1 MIRKEGLRGL
11 VKPGCKWLPSSGDR
25 LYTYGPVYP
34 VGIMDISTLSL
45 ARAQFVTSL
54 SFLALFLSVAL
65 ALAWILLFFKL
76 RARMSG
82 NGGWT
87 AAYRFWVR
95 IFALSFVL
103 TLAASVPVLIQL
115 GSLWAGL
122 MDKIGN
128 VAGPLLGYGILS
140 VFILKSCFLG
150 VMLFGQRRVSDGA
163 HTLAV
168 LMVAVGQLVAVFW
181 VLALQS
187 WMQTPDGALLV
198 DGRYQVYDW
207 AAVVFNPSIG
217 WRMAQVVLGSALAA
231 AFLII
236 GVTALQALRLPLGD
250 GERCAFK
257 AALVIAAAAALL
269 QGPAVVG
276 AAQVM
281 AKYQPA
287 KAAAA
292 AGYWESGARP
302 NLVLF
307 AWPDA
312 LSHQN
317 QAELA
322 ISNAGGRWLHRND
335 DGSYQGLDK
344 YSGMLPPVALT
355 FWSLRVAVGLGL
367 LMLVASCVTLMWTW
381 RRELDPS
388 GLPRGWLRM
397 LCGMMFSG
405 GIAVVAGWWVSIIGL
420 QPFVVNG
427 TITQTEVLGTASSGA
442 VLYGLIGYGLLY
454 ALLLA
459 AFAGMLFHA
468 ARYGVVPVRK
478 LGGGAQ

>member
-1 MIRKEGLRGL
+1 
-11 VKPGCKWLPSSGDR
+11 
-25 LYTYGPVYP
+25 
-34 VGIMDISTLSL
+34 MDISTLSL
-45 ARAQFVTSL
+45 ARAQFVASL
-54 SFLALFLSVAL
+54 SFLALFLAVSL
-65 ALAWILLFFKL
+65 ALAWVLLFFKV
-76 RARMSG
+76 RARWSG
-82 NGGWT
+82 RPGWT

-95 IFALSFVL
+95 IFALAFVL
-103 TLAASVPVLIQL
+103 ALAASVPVLIQI

-150 VMLFGQRRVSDGA
+150 VMLFGQRRVSDAA

-187 WMQTPDGALLV
+187 WTQTPDGAILV

-207 AAVVFNPSIG
+207 VAVVLNPSVG
-217 WRMAQVVLGSALAA
+217 WRMAMVAVGAALAVS
-231 AFLII
+231 FLMM
-236 GVTALQALRLPLGD
+236 GVTALQALRRPLGD
-250 GERCAFK
+250 GERNSFK
-257 AALVIAAAAALL
+257 TALVIGVVAAFL
-269 QGPAVVG
+269 QIPVATGTG
-276 AAQVM
+276 HVM
-281 AKYQPA
+281 AKLQPA

-292 AGYWESGARP
+292 AGFWQSGTEP
-302 NLVLF
+302 QLVLF
-307 AWPDA
+307 GWPDA
-312 LSHQN
+312 RSHTN
-317 QAELA
+317 VSDLTLR
-322 ISNAGGRWLHRND
+322 NAGGAWLHRNAE
-335 DGSYQGLDK
+335 GIYEGLDK

-355 FWSLRVAVGLGL
+355 FWSLRVAVALGL
-367 LMLVASCVTLMWTW
+367 LMLAVACVTFLWTF
-381 RRELDPS
+381 RRAMDPS
-388 GLPRGWLRM
+388 TLPVWWLRV

-427 TITQTEVLGTASSGA
+427 TITQSEVLGQVPAST
-442 VLYGLIGYGLLY
+442 VLYGLVGYGLLY

-459 AFAGMLFHA
+459 AFTGMLFHA

-478 LGGGAQ
+478 LAGGTP

>member
-1 MIRKEGLRGL
+1 
-11 VKPGCKWLPSSGDR
+11 
-25 LYTYGPVYP
+25 
-34 VGIMDISTLSL
+34 MDISTLSL
-45 ARAQFVTSL
+45 ARAQFVASL
-54 SFLALFLSVAL
+54 SFLALFLAVAL
-65 ALAWILLFFKL
+65 ALAWVLLFFKI
-76 RARMSG
+76 RARVSG
-82 NGGWT
+82 QGGWT

-103 TLAASVPVLIQL
+103 TLAACVPVLIQL

-168 LMVAVGQLVAVFW
+168 LMVAVGQLVALFW

-187 WMQTPDGALLV
+187 WMQTPDGAVLV

-207 AAVVFNPSIG
+207 AAVVLNPSVG
-217 WRMAQVVLGSALAA
+217 WRMAVVVVGSALAA
-231 AFLII
+231 AFLMM
-236 GVTALQALRLPLGD
+236 GVTALQALRRPLDD
-250 GERCAFK
+250 GERCTFK
-257 AALVIAAAAALL
+257 TGLAIAALASVL
-269 QGPAVVG
+269 QLPVASG
-276 AAQVM
+276 AGQMVAQ
-281 AKYQPA
+281 YQPA

-292 AGYWESGARP
+292 AGYWESGAEPR
-302 NLVLF
+302 LVLF
-307 AWPDA
+307 GWPDA
-312 LSHQN
+312 RAHVN
-317 QAELA
+317 VADWTWN
-322 ISNAGGRWLHRND
+322 NAGGMWLHRNE
-335 DGSYQGLDK
+335 DGTYQGLDK

-355 FWSLRVAVGLGL
+355 FWSLRVAAGLGL
-367 LMLVASCVTLMWTW
+367 LMLAVSWVTVLMTW
-381 RRELDPS
+381 RRGMDVAVVPQWWQ
-388 GLPRGWLRM
+388 RV

-405 GIAVVAGWWVSIIGL
+405 GIAVVAAWWVSVIGL

-427 TITQTEVLGTASSGA
+427 TITQTEVLGPMSSST

-478 LGGGAQ
+478 LGGGTP

>member
-1 MIRKEGLRGL
+1 
-11 VKPGCKWLPSSGDR
+11 
-25 LYTYGPVYP
+25 
-34 VGIMDISTLSL
+34 MDISTLSL
-45 ARAQFVTSL
+45 ARAQFVASL
-54 SFLALFLSVAL
+54 SFLALFLAVAL
-65 ALAWILLFFKL
+65 ALAWVLLFFKI
-76 RARMSG
+76 RARCSG
-82 NGGWT
+82 QGGWT

-103 TLAASVPVLIQL
+103 ALAAGVPVLIQL

-168 LMVAVGQLVAVFW
+168 LMVAAGQCVALFW

-187 WMQTPDGALLV
+187 WMQTPDGAVQV

-207 AAVVFNPSIG
+207 LAVVLNPSMG
-217 WRMAQVVLGSALAA
+217 WRMAAVVVGAALAA
-231 AFLII
+231 AFLMM
-236 GVTALQALRLPLGD
+236 GVTALQALRRPLDD

-257 AALVIAAAAALL
+257 TGLLIAALATVLQLPVAA
-269 QGPAVVG
+269 G
-276 AAQVM
+276 AGQVM

-287 KAAAA
+287 KAAAL
-292 AGYWESGARP
+292 AGYWESGSEPR
-302 NLVLF
+302 LVLLG
-307 AWPDA
+307 WPDA
-312 LSHQN
+312 RAHV
-317 QAELA
+317 
-322 ISNAGGRWLHRND
+322 NAAAWTLRNVGGRWLHRNA
-335 DGSYQGLDK
+335 DGTYQGLDK
-344 YSGMLPPVALT
+344 YSGMLPPVALS
-355 FWSLRVAVGLGL
+355 FWSLRAAAGLGL
-367 LMLVASCVTLMWTW
+367 LMLAISWITLLWTW
-381 RRELDPS
+381 RRGMDVAAAP
-388 GLPRGWLRM
+388 PWWRRV

-405 GIAVVAGWWVSIIGL
+405 GIAVVAGWWVSVIGL

-427 TITQTEVLGTASSGA
+427 AVTQAEVLGDVSSRT
-442 VLYGLIGYGLLY
+442 VLYGLAGYGLLY

-459 AFAGMLFHA
+459 AFVGMLFHA

-478 LGGGAQ
+478 LGGGTP

>member
-1 MIRKEGLRGL
+1 MIRKEGPPGL

-217 WRMAQVVLGSALAA
+217 WRMAQVALGSALAA

-236 GVTALQALRLPLGD
+236 GVTALQALRRPLGD
-250 GERCAFK
+250 G
-257 AALVIAAAAALL
+257 ALRL
-269 QGPAVVG
+269 QGRAGHRRGRCCCCGARGRGRGAGDGQVPAG
-276 AAQVM
+276 R
-281 AKYQPA
+281 
-287 KAAAA
+287 AAAA

-381 RRELDPS
+381 RRGLDPS
-388 GLPRGWLRM
+388 GLPRGWLRT

>member
-1 MIRKEGLRGL
+1 
-11 VKPGCKWLPSSGDR
+11 
-25 LYTYGPVYP
+25 
-34 VGIMDISTLSL
+34 MDISTLSL
-45 ARAQFVTSL
+45 ARAQFVASL
-54 SFLALFLSVAL
+54 SFLALFLAVAL
-65 ALAWILLFFKL
+65 ALAWVLLFFKI
-76 RARMSG
+76 RARVSG
-82 NGGWT
+82 LGGWT

-103 TLAASVPVLIQL
+103 TLAACVPVLIQI

-128 VAGPLLGYGILS
+128 IAGPLLGYGILS

-168 LMVAVGQLVAVFW
+168 LMVAVGQLVALFW

-187 WMQTPDGALLV
+187 WMQTPDGAVLV

-207 AAVVFNPSIG
+207 VAVVLNPSVG
-217 WRMAQVVLGSALAA
+217 WRMAVVVVGSALAA
-231 AFLII
+231 AFLMM
-236 GVTALQALRLPLGD
+236 GVTAMQALRRPLDD
-250 GERCAFK
+250 GERCTFK
-257 AALVIAAAAALL
+257 TGLAIAALAAVL
-269 QGPAVVG
+269 QIPVATG
-276 AAQVM
+276 AGQMVAQ
-281 AKYQPA
+281 YQPA

-292 AGYWESGARP
+292 AGYWESGAEPR
-302 NLVLF
+302 LVLF
-307 AWPDA
+307 GWPDA
-312 LSHQN
+312 RAHTNVGDWTLR
-317 QAELA
+317 
-322 ISNAGGRWLHRND
+322 NAGGMWLHRNE
-335 DGSYQGLDK
+335 DGTYQGLDK

-355 FWSLRVAVGLGL
+355 FWSLRVAAGLGL
-367 LMLVASCVTLMWTW
+367 LMLAVSWVTFLWTW
-381 RRELDPS
+381 RRGLDVAV
-388 GLPRGWLRM
+388 LPQWWQRV

-420 QPFVVNG
+420 QPFAVNG
-427 TITQTEVLGTASSGA
+427 TVTQSEILGAVSSST
-442 VLYGLIGYGLLY
+442 VLYGLLGYGLLY

-478 LGGGAQ
+478 LSGGTP

>member
-1 MIRKEGLRGL
+1 
-11 VKPGCKWLPSSGDR
+11 
-25 LYTYGPVYP
+25 
-34 VGIMDISTLSL
+34 MDISTLSL
-45 ARAQFVTSL
+45 ARAQFVASL
-54 SFLALFLSVAL
+54 SFLALFLAVAL
-65 ALAWILLFFKL
+65 ALAWVLLFFKI
-76 RARMSG
+76 RARVSG
-82 NGGWT
+82 QGGWT

-103 TLAASVPVLIQL
+103 TLAACVPVLIQL

-168 LMVAVGQLVAVFW
+168 LMVAVGQLVALFW

-187 WMQTPDGALLV
+187 WMQTPDGAVLV

-207 AAVVFNPSIG
+207 VAVVLNPSVG
-217 WRMAQVVLGSALAA
+217 WRMAVVVVGSALAA
-231 AFLII
+231 AFLMM
-236 GVTALQALRLPLGD
+236 GVTALQALRRPLDD
-250 GERCAFK
+250 GERCTFK
-257 AALVIAAAAALL
+257 TGLAIAALASVL
-269 QGPAVVG
+269 QLPVASG
-276 AAQVM
+276 AGQMVAQ
-281 AKYQPA
+281 YQPA

-292 AGYWESGARP
+292 AGYWESGAEPR
-302 NLVLF
+302 LVLF
-307 AWPDA
+307 GWPDA
-312 LSHQN
+312 RNHVNVADLTWN
-317 QAELA
+317 
-322 ISNAGGRWLHRND
+322 NAGGMWLHRNE
-335 DGSYQGLDK
+335 DGTYQGLDK

-355 FWSLRVAVGLGL
+355 FWSLRVAAGLGL
-367 LMLVASCVTLMWTW
+367 LMLAVSWVTLLLTW
-381 RRELDPS
+381 RRGMDVAVVPQWWQ
-388 GLPRGWLRM
+388 RV

-405 GIAVVAGWWVSIIGL
+405 GIAVVAAWWVSIIGL
-420 QPFVVNG
+420 QPFAVNG
-427 TITQTEVLGTASSGA
+427 TITQTEVLGPMSSST
-442 VLYGLIGYGLLY
+442 VLYGLVGYGLLY

-478 LGGGAQ
+478 LGGGTP

>member
-1 MIRKEGLRGL
+1 
-11 VKPGCKWLPSSGDR
+11 
-25 LYTYGPVYP
+25 
-34 VGIMDISTLSL
+34 MDISTLSL
-45 ARAQFVTSL
+45 ARTQFVASL
-54 SFLALFLSVAL
+54 SFLAFFLAFSL
-65 ALAWILLFFKL
+65 ALAWVLLFFKI
-76 RARMSG
+76 RARWSG
-82 NGGWT
+82 HGGWT

-95 IFALSFVL
+95 IFALAFVL
-103 TLAASVPVLIQL
+103 TLATSVPVLIQL

-207 AAVVFNPSIG
+207 TAVVLNPSVG
-217 WRMAQVVLGSALAA
+217 WRMAVVVVGAALAA
-231 AFLII
+231 AFLMMS
-236 GVTALQALRLPLGD
+236 VTALQALRRPLGD
-250 GERCAFK
+250 GERNTFK
-257 AALVIAAAAALL
+257 TGLVV
-269 QGPAVVG
+269 AVVAAFLQLPVATG
-276 AAQVM
+276 AGQMV
-281 AKYQPA
+281 AKLQPA

-292 AGYWESGARP
+292 AGFWESGSEP
-302 NLVLF
+302 QLVLF
-307 AWPDA
+307 GWPDA
-312 LSHQN
+312 RAHTNVADVTLRN
-317 QAELA
+317 T
-322 ISNAGGRWLHRND
+322 GGMWLHRNQ
-335 DGSYQGLDK
+335 DGTYRGLDK

-355 FWSLRVAVGLGL
+355 FWSLRVAAGLGL
-367 LMLVASCVTLMWTW
+367 LMLAVACVTFLWTF
-381 RRELDPS
+381 RRGLDPS
-388 GLPRGWLRM
+388 TLPRWWQRV

-405 GIAVVAGWWVSIIGL
+405 AIAVVAGWWVSILGL
-420 QPFVVNG
+420 QPFAVNG
-427 TITQTEVLGTASSGA
+427 TITQSEVLGIVASST
-442 VLYGLIGYGLLY
+442 VLYGLIGYGVLY

-459 AFAGMLFHA
+459 AFVGMLFHA

>member
-1 MIRKEGLRGL
+1 
-11 VKPGCKWLPSSGDR
+11 
-25 LYTYGPVYP
+25 
-34 VGIMDISTLSL
+34 MDISTLSL
-45 ARAQFVTSL
+45 ARAQFVASL
-54 SFLALFLSVAL
+54 SFLALFLAVSL
-65 ALAWILLFFKL
+65 ALAWVLLFFKV
-76 RARMSG
+76 RARWSG
-82 NGGWT
+82 LPGWT

-95 IFALSFVL
+95 IFALAFVL

-122 MDKIGN
+122 MDKVGN

-207 AAVVFNPSIG
+207 VAVVLNPSVG
-217 WRMAQVVLGSALAA
+217 WRMAVVAVGAALAA
-231 AFLII
+231 SFLMM
-236 GVTALQALRLPLGD
+236 GVTALQALRRPLGD
-250 GERCAFK
+250 GERNAFK
-257 AALVIAAAAALL
+257 TALVVALVAAFL
-269 QGPAVVG
+269 QIPVATG
-276 AAQVM
+276 AGQLV
-281 AKYQPA
+281 AKLQPA

-292 AGYWESGARP
+292 AGYWESGAEP
-302 NLVLF
+302 QLVLF
-307 AWPDA
+307 GWPDA
-312 LSHQN
+312 RNHRNL
-317 QAELA
+317 AEVTVR
-322 ISNAGGRWLHRND
+322 NAGGMWLHRNP
-335 DGSYQGLDK
+335 DGTYQGLDK

-355 FWSLRVAVGLGL
+355 FLSLRVAAGLGL
-367 LMLVASCVTLMWTW
+367 LMLAVACVTFLWTF
-381 RRELDPS
+381 RRGLDLS
-388 GLPRGWLRM
+388 TLPRWWQRVV
-397 LCGMMFSG
+397 CGMMFSG
-405 GIAVVAGWWVSIIGL
+405 GIAVVAGWWVSVIGL

-427 TITQTEVLGTASSGA
+427 TVTQSEVLGSVSSNT
-442 VLYGLIGYGLLY
+442 VLYGLIGYGVLY
-454 ALLLA
+454 AVLLA

-478 LGGGAQ
+478 LAGGAP

>member
-1 MIRKEGLRGL
+1 
-11 VKPGCKWLPSSGDR
+11 
-25 LYTYGPVYP
+25 
-34 VGIMDISTLSL
+34 MDISTLSL
-45 ARAQFVTSL
+45 ARAQFVASL
-54 SFLALFLSVAL
+54 SFLALFLAVSL
-65 ALAWILLFFKL
+65 ALAWVLLFFKV
-76 RARMSG
+76 RARWSG
-82 NGGWT
+82 LPGWT

-95 IFALSFVL
+95 IFALAFVL

-122 MDKIGN
+122 MDKVGN

-207 AAVVFNPSIG
+207 VAVVLNPSVG
-217 WRMAQVVLGSALAA
+217 WRMAVVAVGAALAA
-231 AFLII
+231 SFLMM
-236 GVTALQALRLPLGD
+236 GVTALQALRRPLGD
-250 GERCAFK
+250 GERNAFK
-257 AALVIAAAAALL
+257 TALVVALVAAFL
-269 QGPAVVG
+269 QIPVATG
-276 AAQVM
+276 AGQLV
-281 AKYQPA
+281 AKLQPA

-292 AGYWESGARP
+292 AGYWESGAEP
-302 NLVLF
+302 ELVLF
-307 AWPDA
+307 GWPDA
-312 LSHQN
+312 RNHRN
-317 QAELA
+317 LA
-322 ISNAGGRWLHRND
+322 DVTVRNAGGMWLHRNP
-335 DGSYQGLDK
+335 DGTYQGLDK

-355 FWSLRVAVGLGL
+355 FLSLRVAAGLGL
-367 LMLVASCVTLMWTW
+367 LMLAVACVTFLWTF
-381 RRELDPS
+381 RRGLDLS
-388 GLPRGWLRM
+388 TLPRWWQRVV
-397 LCGMMFSG
+397 CGMMFSG
-405 GIAVVAGWWVSIIGL
+405 GIAVVAGWWVSVIGL

-427 TITQTEVLGTASSGA
+427 TVTQSEVLGSVSSNT
-442 VLYGLIGYGLLY
+442 VLYGLIGYGVLY
-454 ALLLA
+454 AVLLA

-478 LGGGAQ
+478 LAGGAP

>member
-1 MIRKEGLRGL
+1 
-11 VKPGCKWLPSSGDR
+11 
-25 LYTYGPVYP
+25 
-34 VGIMDISTLSL
+34 MDISTLSL
-45 ARAQFVTSL
+45 ARAQFVASL
-54 SFLALFLSVAL
+54 SFLALFLAVSL
-65 ALAWILLFFKL
+65 ALAWVLLFFKI
-76 RARMSG
+76 RARWSG
-82 NGGWT
+82 HGGWT

-95 IFALSFVL
+95 IFALAFVL
-103 TLAASVPVLIQL
+103 TLAASVPVLIQI

-207 AAVVFNPSIG
+207 TAVVLNPSVG
-217 WRMAQVVLGSALAA
+217 WRMATVAVGAALAA
-231 AFLII
+231 SFLMM
-236 GVTALQALRLPLGD
+236 GVTALQALRRPLGD
-250 GERCAFK
+250 GERSAFRTALVVAVV
-257 AALVIAAAAALL
+257 AALMQLPVAT
-269 QGPAVVG
+269 G
-276 AAQVM
+276 AGQMV
-281 AKYQPA
+281 AKLQPA

-292 AGYWESGARP
+292 AGFWESGP
-302 NLVLF
+302 EPSLVLF
-307 AWPDA
+307 GWPDA
-312 LSHQN
+312 RNHTNVADLTLRN
-317 QAELA
+317 M
-322 ISNAGGRWLHRND
+322 GGMWLHRNP
-335 DGSYQGLDK
+335 DGTYQGLDK

-355 FWSLRVAVGLGL
+355 FWSLRVAAALGL
-367 LMLVASCVTLMWTW
+367 LMLAVACVTFLWTF
-381 RRELDPS
+381 RRGLDPS
-388 GLPRGWLRM
+388 TLPRWWQRVM
-397 LCGMMFSG
+397 CGMMFSG

-420 QPFVVNG
+420 QPFAVNG
-427 TITQTEVLGTASSGA
+427 TITQSEVLGSVSSST
-442 VLYGLIGYGLLY
+442 VLYGLAGYGVLY

-478 LGGGAQ
+478 LGGGTP

>member
-1 MIRKEGLRGL
+1 
-11 VKPGCKWLPSSGDR
+11 
-25 LYTYGPVYP
+25 
-34 VGIMDISTLSL
+34 MDISTLSL
-45 ARAQFVTSL
+45 ARAQFVASL
-54 SFLALFLSVAL
+54 SFLALFLAVSL
-65 ALAWILLFFKL
+65 ALAWILLFFKI
-76 RARMSG
+76 RARWSG
-82 NGGWT
+82 RSGWT

-95 IFALSFVL
+95 IFALAFVL

-115 GSLWAGL
+115 GSLWSGL

-187 WMQTPDGALLV
+187 WMQTPDGAVLV

-207 AAVVFNPSIG
+207 VAVVLNPSVG
-217 WRMAQVVLGSALAA
+217 WRMAVVAVGAALAA
-231 AFLII
+231 SFLMM
-236 GVTALQALRLPLGD
+236 GVTALQALRRPLGD
-250 GERCAFK
+250 GERNSFK
-257 AALVIAAAAALL
+257 TALVIAVVAAFL
-269 QGPAVVG
+269 QVPVATG
-276 AAQVM
+276 AGQMM
-281 AKYQPA
+281 AKLQPA

-292 AGYWESGARP
+292 AGFWESGAEP
-302 NLVLF
+302 QLVLF
-307 AWPDA
+307 GWPDA
-312 LSHQN
+312 RAHTNVNDLTFR
-317 QAELA
+317 
-322 ISNAGGRWLHRND
+322 NAGGMWLHRNP
-335 DGSYQGLDK
+335 DGTYQGLDK

-367 LMLVASCVTLMWTW
+367 LMLVVACITFLRTFRRGLDLATLPKWW
-381 RRELDPS
+381 H
-388 GLPRGWLRM
+388 RM

-405 GIAVVAGWWVSIIGL
+405 GIAVVASWWVSIIGL
-420 QPFVVNG
+420 QPFAVNG
-427 TITQTEVLGTASSGA
+427 TITQSEVLGPTASSTL
-442 VLYGLIGYGLLY
+442 LYGLLGYGVLY

-478 LGGGAQ
+478 LGGGTP

>member
-1 MIRKEGLRGL
+1 
-11 VKPGCKWLPSSGDR
+11 
-25 LYTYGPVYP
+25 
-34 VGIMDISTLSL
+34 MDISTLSL

-103 TLAASVPVLIQL
+103 TLAASAGADPAWQPVGRPDGQDRQC
-115 GSLWAGL
+115 GR
-122 MDKIGN
+122 
-128 VAGPLLGYGILS
+128 PLLGYGILS

-217 WRMAQVVLGSALAA
+217 WRMAQVALGSALAA
-231 AFLII
+231 AFHHWRD
-236 GVTALQALRLPLGD
+236 GAAGAAPAAGRRRALRLQGRA
-250 GERCAFK
+250 GHR
-257 AALVIAAAAALL
+257 AAAAARAR
-269 QGPAVVG
+269 GRGRG
-276 AAQVM
+276 AGDGQV
-281 AKYQPA
+281 PA

-381 RRELDPS
+381 RRGLDPS
-388 GLPRGWLRM
+388 GLPRGWLRT

>member
-1 MIRKEGLRGL
+1 
-11 VKPGCKWLPSSGDR
+11 
-25 LYTYGPVYP
+25 
-34 VGIMDISTLSL
+34 MDISTLSL
-45 ARAQFVTSL
+45 ARAQFVASL
-54 SFLALFLSVAL
+54 SFLALFLAVAL
-65 ALAWILLFFKL
+65 ALAWVLLFFKI
-76 RARMSG
+76 RARVSG
-82 NGGWT
+82 QGGWT

-103 TLAASVPVLIQL
+103 TLAACVPVLIQI

-128 VAGPLLGYGILS
+128 IAGPLLGYGILS

-168 LMVAVGQLVAVFW
+168 LMVAVGQLVALFW

-187 WMQTPDGALLV
+187 WMQTPDGAVLV

-207 AAVVFNPSIG
+207 VAVVLNPSVG
-217 WRMAQVVLGSALAA
+217 WRMAVVVVGSALAA
-231 AFLII
+231 AFLMM
-236 GVTALQALRLPLGD
+236 GVTAMQALRRPLDD
-250 GERCAFK
+250 GERCTFK
-257 AALVIAAAAALL
+257 TGLAIAALAAVL
-269 QGPAVVG
+269 QIPVATG
-276 AAQVM
+276 AGQMVAQ
-281 AKYQPA
+281 YQPA

-292 AGYWESGARP
+292 AGYWESGAEPR
-302 NLVLF
+302 LVVF
-307 AWPDA
+307 GWPDA
-312 LSHQN
+312 RAHTN
-317 QAELA
+317 VGDWTWR
-322 ISNAGGRWLHRND
+322 NAGGMWLHRNE
-335 DGSYQGLDK
+335 DGTYQGLDK

-355 FWSLRVAVGLGL
+355 FWSLRVAAGLGL
-367 LMLVASCVTLMWTW
+367 LMLAVSWITFLWTW
-381 RRELDPS
+381 RRGLDVAV
-388 GLPRGWLRM
+388 LPPWWQRV

-420 QPFVVNG
+420 QPFAVNG
-427 TITQTEVLGTASSGA
+427 TVTQSEILGAVSSST
-442 VLYGLIGYGLLY
+442 VLYGLLGYGLLY

-478 LGGGAQ
+478 LSGGTP

>member
-1 MIRKEGLRGL
+1 
-11 VKPGCKWLPSSGDR
+11 
-25 LYTYGPVYP
+25 
-34 VGIMDISTLSL
+34 MDISTLSL
-45 ARAQFVTSL
+45 ARAQFVASL
-54 SFLALFLSVAL
+54 SFLAIFLAVSL
-65 ALAWILLFFKL
+65 ALAWVLLFFKI
-76 RARMSG
+76 RARWSRH
-82 NGGWT
+82 GGWT

-95 IFALSFVL
+95 IFALAFVL
-103 TLAASVPVLIQL
+103 TLAASVPVLIQI

-150 VMLFGQRRVSDGA
+150 VMLFGQRRVSDAA

-207 AAVVFNPSIG
+207 VKVVLNPSIG
-217 WRMAQVVLGSALAA
+217 WRMAVVMVGAALAA
-231 AFLII
+231 SFLIM
-236 GVTALQALRLPLGD
+236 GVTALQALRRPLGE
-250 GERCAFK
+250 GERSAFK
-257 AALVIAAAAALL
+257 TALVV
-269 QGPAVVG
+269 AVVG
-276 AAQVM
+276 AFLQLPVATGAGQMMAQL
-281 AKYQPA
+281 QPA

-292 AGYWESGARP
+292 AGFWESGP
-302 NLVLF
+302 VPQLVLF
-307 AWPDA
+307 GWPDA
-312 LSHQN
+312 RAHTNVADLTLN
-317 QAELA
+317 
-322 ISNAGGRWLHRND
+322 NAGGMWLHRNP
-335 DGSYQGLDK
+335 DGTYQGLDK

-355 FWSLRVAVGLGL
+355 FWSLRVAAGLGL
-367 LMLVASCVTLMWTW
+367 LMLVVACVTFLWTF
-381 RRELDPS
+381 RRGMYPS
-388 GLPRGWLRM
+388 SLPTWWQRV

-427 TITQTEVLGTASSGA
+427 TVTQSEVLGSMPAST
-442 VLYGLIGYGLLY
+442 VLYGLAGYVLLY

-478 LGGGAQ
+478 LIGGAP

>member
-1 MIRKEGLRGL
+1 
-11 VKPGCKWLPSSGDR
+11 
-25 LYTYGPVYP
+25 
-34 VGIMDISTLSL
+34 MDISTLSL
-45 ARAQFVTSL
+45 ARAQFVASL
-54 SFLALFLSVAL
+54 SFLALFLAVSL
-65 ALAWILLFFKL
+65 ALAWVLLFFKV
-76 RARMSG
+76 RARWSG
-82 NGGWT
+82 RAGWT

-95 IFALSFVL
+95 IFALAFVL
-103 TLAASVPVLIQL
+103 TLAASVPVLIQI

-187 WMQTPDGALLV
+187 WMQTPDGAVLV

-207 AAVVFNPSIG
+207 MAVVLNPSVG
-217 WRMAQVVLGSALAA
+217 WRMAVVAVGAALAA
-231 AFLII
+231 SFLMM
-236 GVTALQALRLPLGD
+236 GVTALQALRRPLGD
-250 GERCAFK
+250 GERNAFK
-257 AALVIAAAAALL
+257 TALVIALLAAIL
-269 QGPAVVG
+269 QIPVATG
-276 AAQVM
+276 AGQLM
-281 AKYQPA
+281 AKLQPA

-292 AGYWESGARP
+292 AGFWESGSEP
-302 NLVLF
+302 QLVLF
-307 AWPDA
+307 GWPDA
-312 LSHQN
+312 RAHTNVSDVTIH
-317 QAELA
+317 
-322 ISNAGGRWLHRND
+322 NAGGRWLHRNA
-335 DGSYQGLDK
+335 DGSYMGLDK

-355 FWSLRVAVGLGL
+355 FWSLRVAVALGL
-367 LMLVASCVTLMWTW
+367 LMLAVACVTFLWTF
-381 RRELDPS
+381 RRGLDPS
-388 GLPRGWLRM
+388 TLPVWWQRV

-427 TITQTEVLGTASSGA
+427 TITQSEVLGQIPSST
-442 VLYGLIGYGLLY
+442 VLYGLLGYGLLY

-459 AFAGMLFHA
+459 AFTGMLFHA

-478 LGGGAQ
+478 LSGGAP